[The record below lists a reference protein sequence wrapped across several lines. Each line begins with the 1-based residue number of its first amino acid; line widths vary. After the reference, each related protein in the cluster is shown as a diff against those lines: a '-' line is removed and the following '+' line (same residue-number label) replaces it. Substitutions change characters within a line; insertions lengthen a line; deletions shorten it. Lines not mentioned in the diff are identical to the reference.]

1 MREGTRDGSLNL
13 NAHIRL
19 AAKEDLDALLNLEK
33 ICFKEETFSRRQV
46 KYLLQKARSIVLVA
60 EIEGNIIGS
69 IIILLRE
76 RILNARIYSFNV
88 HPEHRRK
95 GIAKS
100 LMDTAFDILKEKG
113 YNKITLEVGINNQA
127 AQNLYQLKG
136 FIVDKKLSDYYTNGD
151 DALHLT
157 RKL

>member
-19 AAKEDLDALLNLEK
+19 AAKEDLDALFNLEN
-33 ICFKEETFSRRQV
+33 ICFKEETFHRRQL
-46 KYLLQKARSIVLVA
+46 KYLLQRARSMVLVA

-95 GIAKS
+95 GIASS

-127 AQNLYQLKG
+127 AQNLYQSKG